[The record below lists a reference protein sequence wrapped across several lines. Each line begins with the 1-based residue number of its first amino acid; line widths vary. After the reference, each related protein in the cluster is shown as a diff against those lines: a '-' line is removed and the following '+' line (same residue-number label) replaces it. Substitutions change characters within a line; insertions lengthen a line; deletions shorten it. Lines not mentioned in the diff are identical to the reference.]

1 MNIKAEV
8 FSKYL
13 EEKEIK
19 AFQVEEIADDAQ
31 HTVVYR
37 SHIEVEGQQ
46 LPTLV
51 LLDDSVFS
59 MVRVLVASRAL
70 TAENELELQRLAS
83 EYNMKFKPFKL
94 YFDQNGALVLDV
106 CLLTPGQ
113 KEEEFAQLGDEV
125 YGMFD
130 VLIKFL
136 EENYRGWM
144 KKIW

>member
-1 MNIKAEV
+1 MNTKAEV
-8 FSKYL
+8 FNKYL
-13 EEKEIK
+13 EDKEIK

-59 MVRVLVASRAL
+59 MVRVQVAPQAL
-70 TAENELELQRLAS
+70 TEENELELQRMAS

-94 YFDQNGALVLDV
+94 YFDQNGDLVLDV
-106 CLLTPGQ
+106 CLLTPRQ

>member
-8 FSKYL
+8 FNKYL
-13 EEKEIK
+13 EDKEIK
-19 AFQVEEIADDAQ
+19 AFQVEEIADEAQ

-59 MVRVLVASRAL
+59 MVRVQVAPQAL
-70 TAENELELQRLAS
+70 TEENELELQRMAS

-113 KEEEFAQLGDEV
+113 KEEDFAQLGDEV

>member
-8 FSKYL
+8 FNKYL

-59 MVRVLVASRAL
+59 MVRVQVAPQAL
-70 TAENELELQRLAS
+70 TEENELELQRMAS

-113 KEEEFAQLGDEV
+113 KEEDFAQLGDEV

>member
-1 MNIKAEV
+1 MNTKAEV

-13 EEKEIK
+13 EDKEIK

-59 MVRVLVASRAL
+59 MVRVQVAPQAL
-70 TAENELELQRLAS
+70 WRYEMECAFFVPETVLAGGT
-83 EYNMKFKPFKL
+83 F
-94 YFDQNGALVLDV
+94 V
-106 CLLTPGQ
+106 
-113 KEEEFAQLGDEV
+113 
-125 YGMFD
+125 
-130 VLIKFL
+130 
-136 EENYRGWM
+136 R
-144 KKIW
+144 

>member
-1 MNIKAEV
+1 MNVKAEV
-8 FSKYL
+8 FNKYL
-13 EEKEIK
+13 EEKEIE

-31 HTVVYR
+31 NTVVFR
-37 SHIEVEGQQ
+37 SHVVVEGQQ

-59 MVRVLVASRAL
+59 MIRVQISPKAR
-70 TAENELELQRLAS
+70 TEENELAVLRMVS
-83 EYNMKFKPFKL
+83 EQNMKYKPFKL
-94 YFDQNGALVLDV
+94 YFDQNGALILDV
-106 CLLTPGQ
+106 CLLMPGR
-113 KEEEFAQLGDEV
+113 EEKDFPVLGEEI

-144 KKIW
+144 KEIW

>member
-8 FSKYL
+8 FNKYL

-59 MVRVLVASRAL
+59 MVRVQVAPQAL
-70 TAENELELQRLAS
+70 TEENELELQRMAS

-130 VLIKFL
+130 VLIRFL

>member
-1 MNIKAEV
+1 MNVKAEV

-13 EEKEIK
+13 EEKKIE

-37 SHIEVEGQQ
+37 SHVVVEGQQ

-59 MVRVLVASRAL
+59 MIRVQIAPKAR
-70 TAENELELQRLAS
+70 TDENELAVLRLVS
-83 EYNMKFKPFKL
+83 EQNMKFKPFKL
-94 YFDQNGALVLDV
+94 YFDQSGALILDI
-106 CLLTPGQ
+106 CLLTPGA
-113 KEEEFAQLGDEV
+113 EEKDFPALGDEI

-144 KKIW
+144 KEIW

>member
-1 MNIKAEV
+1 M
-8 FSKYL
+8 
-13 EEKEIK
+13 
-19 AFQVEEIADDAQ
+19 
-31 HTVVYR
+31 
-37 SHIEVEGQQ
+37 EGQQ
-46 LPTLV
+46 LSTLV

-113 KEEEFAQLGDEV
+113 QEEDFTQLGDEV

>member
-8 FSKYL
+8 FNKYL

-19 AFQVEEIADDAQ
+19 AFQVEEIAEDAQ

-37 SHIEVEGQQ
+37 SHIVVEGQQ

-59 MVRVLVASRAL
+59 MVRVQVAPQAL
-70 TAENELELQRLAS
+70 TEENELELQRMAS

-113 KEEEFAQLGDEV
+113 KEEDFAQLGDEV

>member
-13 EEKEIK
+13 EEKKIE
-19 AFQVEEIADDAQ
+19 AFQTEEIADDAQ

-37 SHIEVEGQQ
+37 SHVVVEGQQ

-59 MVRVLVASRAL
+59 MIRVQISPQAR
-70 TAENELELQRLAS
+70 TEENELAVLRLAS
-83 EYNMKFKPFKL
+83 EQNMKYKPFKL
-94 YFDQNGALVLDV
+94 YFDQSGALILDV
-106 CLLTPGQ
+106 CLLMPGT
-113 KEEEFAQLGDEV
+113 EEKDFSTLGDEI

-144 KKIW
+144 KEIW

>member
-8 FSKYL
+8 FNKYL
-13 EEKEIK
+13 AEKGIK
-19 AFQVEEIADDAQ
+19 AFQVEELADDAQ
-31 HTVVYR
+31 HTVVFR
-37 SHIEVEGQQ
+37 SNIEVEGQQ
-46 LPTLV
+46 LPTIV
-51 LLDDSVFS
+51 VLDDGVFS

-113 KEEEFAQLGDEV
+113 KEEDFAQLGDEV

>member
-8 FSKYL
+8 FNKYL

-59 MVRVLVASRAL
+59 MVRVQVAPQAL
-70 TAENELELQRLAS
+70 TEENELELQRMVS

-106 CLLTPGQ
+106 CLLTPRQ

>member
-1 MNIKAEV
+1 MNTKAEV

-13 EEKEIK
+13 EDKEIK

-59 MVRVLVASRAL
+59 MVRVQVAPQAL
-70 TAENELELQRLAS
+70 TEENELELQRMAS

>member
-1 MNIKAEV
+1 MNIKAEA

-13 EEKEIK
+13 EEKKIE

-37 SHIEVEGQQ
+37 SHVVVEGQQ

-59 MVRVLVASRAL
+59 MIRVQISPNAR
-70 TAENELELQRLAS
+70 TEENELAVLRLAS
-83 EYNMKFKPFKL
+83 EQNMKFKPFKL
-94 YFDQNGALVLDV
+94 YFDQSGALILDI
-106 CLLTPGQ
+106 CLLTPGN
-113 KEEEFAQLGDEV
+113 EEKDFERLGDEI

-144 KKIW
+144 KEIW

>member
-1 MNIKAEV
+1 
-8 FSKYL
+8 
-13 EEKEIK
+13 
-19 AFQVEEIADDAQ
+19 
-31 HTVVYR
+31 
-37 SHIEVEGQQ
+37 
-46 LPTLV
+46 
-51 LLDDSVFS
+51 
-59 MVRVLVASRAL
+59 
-70 TAENELELQRLAS
+70 
-83 EYNMKFKPFKL
+83 MKFKPFKL

-113 KEEEFAQLGDEV
+113 KEEDFTQLGDEV